1 MASSLIALLP
11 KLSEIKKKKQSLQ
24 QRGKHK
30 SHLCKT
36 DLNGDR
42 YALLNYENFLLVI
55 TGRHKLSGPRHSKLL
70 KQKEP
75 DGTL

>member
-1 MASSLIALLP
+1 MVSSLIALLP
-11 KLSEIKKKKQSLQ
+11 KLSVLKLKKIFTTKE
-24 QRGKHK
+24 KHK

-36 DLNGDR
+36 DLNGDQ
-42 YALLNYENFLLVI
+42 YALLNHENFLLVI